1 MGKAIKIPLCLAFSF
16 IFAFLCVGYAQ
27 LSDTL
32 TVIGSVNLVSQDG
45 IFITGVS
52 VPEDADA
59 TVNAYVSTILTSTV
73 DLGTDGDSSVTL
85 SVTFFNNSDS
95 TYMYNDVTYSSDA
108 YSNEDVVFDVSY
120 KQNYIVPNGT
130 LTMDLTFSF
139 KDGVASSLTEL
150 YSVLKFNFAEPS
162 KTVTESD
169 GTNVTNVTVI
179 EGNSA
184 DNIGAILDGGTSLD
198 YSTTTRWT
206 TWVENTAGIGIP
218 ATLNFVWNNEKTFD
232 TLTLYHFVDAG
243 AGTSWNNWL
252 GSCDFPASVEV
263 YYFDDSV
270 GDYVKLDIAS
280 SSTNYSNASRSSSNG
295 VYSMTINGR
304 YVTLNHTYSG
314 EAPATTYTFGS
325 AITTNAIKLVLN
337 PQANYI
343 VGLMEVEFTN
353 G

>member
-1 MGKAIKIPLCLAFSF
+1 MKKAVKALFCIAFSLVF
-16 IFAFLCVGYAQ
+16 VFLCVGYAQ
-27 LSDTL
+27 LSDSL
-32 TVIGSVNLVSQDG
+32 TVNGNVSLSSQDG
-45 IFITGVS
+45 IYITGVS
-52 VPEDADA
+52 VPEGADA
-59 TVNAYVSTILTSTV
+59 TVNAYISTVLTSTV
-73 DLGTDGDSSVTL
+73 DLGTDGASTVTL

-95 TYMYNDVTYSSDA
+95 TYMYDSVTYDSDA
-108 YSNEDVVFDVSY
+108 YSNANIVFDVSY
-120 KQNYIVPNGT
+120 KQNYIVPHGT
-130 LTMDLTFSF
+130 LTLDLTFSF

-150 YSVLKFNFAEPS
+150 YSVLRFNFVEPA
-162 KTVTESD
+162 KTVVEDD

-206 TWVENTAGIGIP
+206 TWVENTEGIGIP

-232 TLTLYHFVDAG
+232 SITLYHFVDAG
-243 AGTSWNNWL
+243 AGTSSDNWK

-270 GDYVKLDIAS
+270 GDYVQLDTTN
-280 SSTNYSNASRSSSNG
+280 SSTNYSNASRSSRNG
-295 VYSMTINGR
+295 VYSMKINNR
-304 YVTLNHTYSG
+304 NVTLNHTYSG

-325 AITTNAIKLVLN
+325 TITTNAVKLVLN
-337 PQANYI
+337 PKANYI

-353 G
+353 S